1 MTERIPLPLEKLE
14 TLAQRHARRAIAAL
28 VAVVD
33 DATATHATRI
43 SAATAILQ
51 WGYGRPGGKAK
62 AGESGGEQMIRL
74 VWGEEAKVEAGQ

>member
-14 TLAQRHARRAIAAL
+14 TLAQRNARRAIAAL

-33 DATATHATRI
+33 DVTATHATRI

-51 WGYGRPGGKAK
+51 WGYGRPGGKPK
-62 AGESGGEQMIRL
+62 PGESGEQVIRLTWGEQP
-74 VWGEEAKVEAGQ
+74 

>member
-14 TLAQRHARRAIAAL
+14 TLAQRNARRAIAAL
-28 VAVVD
+28 VAVVED
-33 DATATHATRI
+33 EAATHATRI

-62 AGESGGEQMIRL
+62 PGEGGEQIVRL
-74 VWGEEAKVEAGQ
+74 VWGSEE

>member
-14 TLAQRHARRAIAAL
+14 TLAQRHAKRAVAAL
-28 VAVVD
+28 VAVIED
-33 DATATHATRI
+33 EETTPATRI

-74 VWGEEAKVEAGQ
+74 VWGEEAKVEVGE